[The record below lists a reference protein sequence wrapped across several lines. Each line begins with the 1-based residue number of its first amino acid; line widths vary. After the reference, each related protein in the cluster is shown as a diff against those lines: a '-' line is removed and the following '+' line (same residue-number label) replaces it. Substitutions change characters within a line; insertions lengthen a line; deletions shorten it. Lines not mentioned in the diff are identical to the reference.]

1 METEQADS
9 GSKRKLLSRKR
20 HRTWGKEGDSQKY
33 EFLRAKTSCKRRKK
47 ETIDACNS
55 IHGGGCADKSPNEMW
70 LPLVNESTPVRL
82 ANYVH
87 TSSKMMKKVVTK
99 VCKMPIKDFVNSFK
113 VLYGKGLLSKEQ
125 SKAIRL
131 NLTMTPCFTFI
142 FFSWRNSLLTLQIQ
156 AQAHAR
162 KILALEIIIGK
173 LKFYT
178 KHKFQG
184 YAEKQLKYFLW
195 FSFVSEF
202 TY

>member
-9 GSKRKLLSRKR
+9 GGKRKLLSRKR
-20 HRTWGKEGDSQKY
+20 HRTCSKEGDSQKY
-33 EFLRAKTSCKRRKK
+33 EFPRAKKSCKRRKK

-87 TSSKMMKKVVTK
+87 ASSKMMKKVVTK
-99 VCKMPIKDFVNSFK
+99 VCKMPFKDFVNSLINQVRSLK

-131 NLTMTPCFTFI
+131 
-142 FFSWRNSLLTLQIQ
+142 S
-156 AQAHAR
+156 
-162 KILALEIIIGK
+162 
-173 LKFYT
+173 
-178 KHKFQG
+178 
-184 YAEKQLKYFLW
+184 
-195 FSFVSEF
+195 
-202 TY
+202 

>member
-1 METEQADS
+1 
-9 GSKRKLLSRKR
+9 
-20 HRTWGKEGDSQKY
+20 
-33 EFLRAKTSCKRRKK
+33 
-47 ETIDACNS
+47 
-55 IHGGGCADKSPNEMW
+55 MW
-70 LPLVNESTPVRL
+70 LTLVNESTPVRL

-99 VCKMPIKDFVNSFK
+99 VCKMPIKDFVNSLINQVRSLK

-162 KILALEIIIGK
+162 KILAFEIIICK

-184 YAEKQLKYFLW
+184 YAEKQLKYLLW